1 MVFPV
6 SESQGPVDE
15 DFVEEF
21 FIEIGSP
28 DNCTEL
34 LESNE
39 LHDDATGL
47 SRDDRRFQ
55 CDGGEIAALE
65 VQTSPSMP
73 NSILFSMVRLTTE
86 DEMEIL
92 DPLFDGIEW
101 VFSQETTHKQYDA
114 PPRLIIDLAASYTAI
129 IRTSRGNI
137 AVELFGAVAPIT
149 VNNFVFLANEG
160 FFEGT
165 IFHRV
170 IPDFMIQ
177 GGDPT
182 GTSGPGYQF
191 RDEIVPGLVF
201 DQPGILAMANSGPN
215 TNGSQFFITTVATPH
230 LNGNHTIFGKVLQG
244 QDVAD
249 AISAVPTGAGNKPSQ
264 PITIL
269 SVEIT
274 QR

>member
-1 MVFPV
+1 LEVVGFATVVFPV

-92 DPLFDGIEW
+92 D
-101 VFSQETTHKQYDA
+101 
-114 PPRLIIDLAASYTAI
+114 
-129 IRTSRGNI
+129 
-137 AVELFGAVAPIT
+137 
-149 VNNFVFLANEG
+149 
-160 FFEGT
+160 
-165 IFHRV
+165 
-170 IPDFMIQ
+170 
-177 GGDPT
+177 
-182 GTSGPGYQF
+182 
-191 RDEIVPGLVF
+191 
-201 DQPGILAMANSGPN
+201 
-215 TNGSQFFITTVATPH
+215 
-230 LNGNHTIFGKVLQG
+230 
-244 QDVAD
+244 
-249 AISAVPTGAGNKPSQ
+249 
-264 PITIL
+264 
-269 SVEIT
+269 
-274 QR
+274 